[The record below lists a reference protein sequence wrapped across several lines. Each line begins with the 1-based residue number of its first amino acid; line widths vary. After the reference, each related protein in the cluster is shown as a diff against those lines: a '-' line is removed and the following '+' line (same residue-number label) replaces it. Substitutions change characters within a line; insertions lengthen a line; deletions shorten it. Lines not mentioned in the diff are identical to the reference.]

1 VVEFRRVFF
10 DFFGINVMRAYRFD
24 VTIVN
29 ESGEVGEN
37 CFHGANISNS
47 EIMGYFYVNNY
58 KNDEWVW
65 AFIQGQ

>member
-1 VVEFRRVFF
+1 
-10 DFFGINVMRAYRFD
+10 MRAYRFD